1 MWVVH
6 ALCDSADRLL
16 VWAEDSELPARL
28 PGRAPAGVL
37 AHPFGVPADELL
49 EALAVEGV
57 AVDGV
62 ELALPSFAA
71 APVASP
77 ELVRDPLT
85 AGAAPRGKLR
95 LRYWQVP
102 AVAIRPSDLP
112 ELLAAELPGCRIG
125 SDARFLRELADFAE
139 ALVAGGRVLP
149 SLVFEDE
156 RPAARWAPALS
167 GSDSARF
174 VALRES
180 MPHAL
185 RAAGGDAPEKVLH
198 AALNALVDGIARSKL
213 PGEMT
218 EGRGVTASWLNALS
232 GEAHFDGDRA
242 QLRKLAHQLES
253 WRSGLAGQSPLR
265 TCFRLHAPDDDDP
278 DWIVE
283 FMLQAVDDPGVLIS
297 AQDVWAD
304 NTQVLRRWVD
314 QPQELLLAELGRASR
329 ICPELDTALRSSHP
343 TELVLDT
350 EGAYEFLSRAAQLD
364 QAGFAVLLPSWWGR
378 GQRQLGLKLNATSSG
393 TAGAVTKESGIDK
406 NALIDYRWELALG
419 NETLTKDEL
428 AELAAAKV
436 PLVRMRGRWVQVD
449 RKRLAAGLAMLE
461 QDATGQ
467 MTALDLLKQAGGE
480 GEEQRPLP
488 VVEVNATGWLGEL
501 MSGQADQHLEP
512 VDPPAG
518 FGATLRPY
526 QRRGLAWLVF
536 LNRLGLGGCL
546 ADDMGLGKTVQLLAL
561 EALTRQ
567 EESRPPTLLVCPMSV
582 VGNWQ
587 REAERFAPGL
597 RVHVHHGG
605 RRLSGDDLR
614 EEVERYDLVITT
626 YPLAARDSE
635 GLREIRWERV
645 VLDEAQNIKNS
656 NSRQAKA
663 VRGLSARQR
672 LALTGTPVENRLA
685 ELWSIM
691 DFANPGILGSLSTFR
706 ARYAVPVERDGDTDA
721 AARLRRVT
729 GPFVLRRVKTDP
741 AVISDLPD
749 KIQMKQLCN
758 LTSEQATL
766 YQAVVDDMLARI
778 AESEGME
785 RRGLVLATMSK
796 LKQVC
801 NHPAQL
807 LGDGSALSGRSGKLA
822 RLEELLESVLAE
834 GDKALVFTQFAEFG
848 GHLVPHLSARFDTEV
863 PFLHGGTPKKARD
876 AMVERFQDPE
886 GPKIFLLSLKAG
898 GTGLTLTAANH
909 VIHLDR
915 WWNPAVE
922 DQATDRAFRIGQRQ
936 DVQVRKLTCI
946 GTLEEKIDKMIED
959 KKALAQLVV
968 GSGENWLTELSTQ
981 QLRELVTLDAEA
993 TGA

>member
-6 ALCDSADRLL
+6 AWCDSPDRVL
-16 VWAEDSELPARL
+16 VWAEDSERPPRV

-37 AHPFGVPADELL
+37 PHPFAVGDDELL
-49 EALAVEGV
+49 DELPA
-57 AVDGV
+57 DGV
-62 ELALPSFAA
+62 VESAELALPSVAS
-71 APVASP
+71 APLASP

-95 LRYWQVP
+95 LRRWRLP
-102 AVAIRPSDLP
+102 AVAIRPAALP
-112 ELLAAELPGCRIG
+112 DLLAAELPGCRIG
-125 SDARFLRELADFAE
+125 SDARFLAELAEFA
-139 ALVAGGRVLP
+139 ASLVTGGRVLP
-149 SLVFEDE
+149 SLVVEDDQ
-156 RPAARWAPALS
+156 PAARWVPALS

-174 VALRES
+174 VALREA

-185 RAAGGDAPEKVLH
+185 RAAGGEPVEDVLR
-198 AALNALVDGIARSKL
+198 AALHTFVDDLARSTL
-213 PGEMT
+213 TRGLAPAT
-218 EGRGVTASWLNALS
+218 GVTGAWLHALS
-232 GEAHFDGDRA
+232 GDPHVDGDPA
-242 QLRKLAHQLES
+242 QLRELARKLES
-253 WRSGLAGQSPLR
+253 WHSGLAGQSPLR
-265 TCFRLHAPDDDDP
+265 TCFRLHAPEDDET
-278 DWIVE
+278 DWLVE
-283 FMLQAVDDPGVLIS
+283 FMLQAVEDPGVLVS
-297 AQDVWAD
+297 AQDVWAGS
-304 NTQVLRRWVD
+304 THVLQRWVD
-314 QPQELLLAELGRASR
+314 EPQELLLAELGRASR
-329 ICPELDTALRSSHP
+329 TCPELDTALRTSHP
-343 TELVLDT
+343 TGLVLDT
-350 EGAYEFLSRAAQLD
+350 EGAYAFLSRAAQLD

-378 GQRQLGLKLNATSSG
+378 SQRQLGLKLNATSTGS
-393 TAGAVTKESGIDK
+393 AGAVTKDSGIDK
-406 NALIDYRWELALG
+406 DALVDYRWELALG
-419 NETLTKDEL
+419 NEALTREEL

-449 RKRLAAGLAMLE
+449 RERLAAGLAMLE
-461 QDATGQ
+461 QDASGT
-467 MTALDLLKQAGGE
+467 MTALELLKQAGGE
-480 GEEQRPLP
+480 GEEQRRLP
-488 VVEVNATGWLGEL
+488 VVEVNATGWIGEL
-501 MSGQADQHLEP
+501 LSGEADQHLEP
-512 VDPPAG
+512 VDPPAD
-518 FGATLRPY
+518 FRAELRPY
-526 QRRGLAWLVF
+526 QRRGLAWLAF
-536 LNRLGLGGCL
+536 LSRLGLGGCL

-561 EALTRQ
+561 EALTREQ
-567 EESRPPTLLVCPMSV
+567 ESLPPTLLVCPMSV

-605 RRLSGDDLR
+605 GRLSGEDLR
-614 EEVERYDLVITT
+614 DEVERFDLVLTT
-626 YPLAARDSE
+626 YPLAMRDSE
-635 GLREIRWERV
+635 ALREIRWERV

-656 NSRQAKA
+656 ASRQAKA

-749 KIQMKQLCN
+749 KFEVKQLCN
-758 LTSEQATL
+758 LTAEQATL

-778 AESEGME
+778 AESEGVE

-807 LGDGSALSGRSGKLA
+807 LGDGSALPGRSGKLA

-886 GPKIFLLSLKAG
+886 GPQVLLLSLKAG

-922 DQATDRAFRIGQRQ
+922 DQATDRAFRIGQRR

-946 GTLEEKIDKMIED
+946 GTLEEKIDRMIED

-993 TGA
+993 IGD

>member
-6 ALCDSADRLL
+6 GLCDSGGRLL
-16 VWAEDSELPARL
+16 VWAEDSELPARI

-37 AHPFGVPADELL
+37 GHPFAVPAHELID
-49 EALAVEGV
+49 VVDGV
-57 AVDGV
+57 AAASV
-62 ELALPSFAA
+62 ELALPSFAS
-71 APVASP
+71 APVSSP

-85 AGAAPRGKLR
+85 AGSAPRGKLR
-95 LRYWQVP
+95 LRHWQVP
-102 AVAIRPSDLP
+102 AVSLSPDDLP
-112 ELLAAELPGCRIG
+112 ALLGAELPGCRFG
-125 SDARFLRELADFAE
+125 SDLRFLGELTDFADD
-139 ALVAGGRVLP
+139 LITGGRVLP
-149 SLVFEDE
+149 TLVFEGD
-156 RPAARWAPALS
+156 RPAARWIPALS

-174 VALRES
+174 VALRDA

-185 RAAGGDAPEKVLH
+185 RAANDDAPETVLRTT
-198 AALNALVDGIARSKL
+198 LNALVDDRARNRL
-213 PGEMT
+213 EADLT
-218 EGRGVTASWLNALS
+218 DARGTTAAWLNALT

-242 QLRKLAHQLES
+242 QLRALARRLET
-253 WRSGLAGQSPLR
+253 WHTGVPGQSPLR
-265 TCFRLHAPDDDDP
+265 TCFRLHAPEDDDP

-283 FMLQAVDDPGVLIS
+283 FLLQSVDDPGVLIS

-314 QPQELLLAELGRASR
+314 EPQELLLAELGRASR
-329 ICPELDTALRSSHP
+329 ICPELDGALRSSHP
-343 TELVLDT
+343 SELVLDT
-350 EGAYEFLSRAAQLD
+350 EGAYEFLSRAAHLD

-378 GQRQLGLKLNATSSG
+378 SQRELGLKLNATSAG

-419 NETLTKDEL
+419 NETLSKEEL

-461 QDATGQ
+461 QDATGR
-467 MTALDLLKQAGGE
+467 MSALDLIKQAGGE
-480 GEEQRPLP
+480 GEQQPLP
-488 VVEVNATGWLGEL
+488 VVEVNATGWLGDL
-501 MSGQADQHLEP
+501 LSGQADQHLEP

-518 FGATLRPY
+518 FGAALRPY
-526 QRRGLAWLVF
+526 QRRGLAWLTF
-536 LNRLGLGGCL
+536 LSRLGLGGCL

-561 EALTRQ
+561 EALTRAEQ
-567 EESRPPTLLVCPMSV
+567 SRPPTLLVCPMSV

-605 RRLSGDDLR
+605 GRLSGEDLR
-614 EEVERYDLVITT
+614 DEVERYDLVITT

-635 GLREIRWERV
+635 ALREIRWERV

-685 ELWSIM
+685 ELWSVM

-741 AVISDLPD
+741 SVISDLPD
-749 KIQMKQLCN
+749 KIEMKQLCN
-758 LTSEQATL
+758 LTTEQATL

-778 AESEGME
+778 ADSEGME

-807 LGDGSALSGRSGKLA
+807 LGDGSALAGRSGKLA
-822 RLEELLESVLAE
+822 RLEELLDSVLAE

-876 AMVERFQDPE
+876 AMVERFQDPD
-886 GPKIFLLSLKAG
+886 GPRIFLLSLKAG

-922 DQATDRAFRIGQRQ
+922 DQATDRAFRIGQRR

-946 GTLEEKIDKMIED
+946 GTLEEKIDRMIED

-993 TGA
+993 IGA

>member
-1 MWVVH
+1 MLVVH
-6 ALCDSADRLL
+6 ALCDARGRVL
-16 VWAEDSELPARL
+16 VWAEDSGLPARV

-37 AHPFGVPADELL
+37 PHPFAASG
-49 EALAVEGV
+49 EALREAVPVDG
-57 AVDGV
+57 AVDDV
-62 ELALPSFAA
+62 ALALPSFAS
-71 APVASP
+71 APVGSP

-95 LRYWQVP
+95 LRRWTVP
-102 AVAIRPSDLP
+102 ALVIRPADLPDLLAADLP
-112 ELLAAELPGCRIG
+112 ECRFG
-125 SDARFLRELADFAE
+125 SDARFLAQLADLA
-139 ALVAGGRVLP
+139 ASLVTDGRVLP
-149 SLVFEDE
+149 SLLFEDD
-156 RPAARWAPALS
+156 RPTARWTPALS

-174 VALRES
+174 VALRDA

-185 RAAGGDAPEKVLH
+185 RAAAADDPPEDVLRT
-198 AALNALVDGIARSKL
+198 AFNALVDDLARNRL
-213 PGEMT
+213 THELAPAGDA
-218 EGRGVTASWLNALS
+218 TAAWLNALT
-232 GEAHFDGDRA
+232 GEPHFDGDRG
-242 QLRKLAHQLES
+242 QLRSLARQLET
-253 WRSGLAGQSPLR
+253 WHTGVPGQSPLR
-265 TCFRLHAPDDDDP
+265 TCFRLHAPEDDDP

-283 FMLQAVDDPGVLIS
+283 FLLQSVDDPGVLVS

-304 NTQVLRRWVD
+304 NTRVLNRWVD

-329 ICPELDTALRSSHP
+329 ICPELDAALRTSHP
-343 TELVLDT
+343 SELVLDT
-350 EGAYEFLSRAAQLD
+350 EGAYEFLNRAAHLD

-378 GQRQLGLKLNATSSG
+378 SQRELGLKLNATSTG
-393 TAGAVTKESGIDK
+393 TAGAVTKESGIDR

-419 NETLTKDEL
+419 NETLSKEEL

-461 QDATGQ
+461 QDATGR
-467 MTALDLLKQAGGE
+467 MTALDLIKQAGGE
-480 GEEQRPLP
+480 GEEQPLP
-488 VVEVNATGWLGEL
+488 VVEVNATGWLGDL
-501 MSGQADQHLEP
+501 LSGQADQHLEP

-526 QRRGLAWLVF
+526 QRRGLAWLTF
-536 LNRLGLGGCL
+536 LSRLGLGGCL

-561 EALTRQ
+561 EALTRA
-567 EESRPPTLLVCPMSV
+567 EEPRPPTLLVCPMSV

-605 RRLSGDDLR
+605 GRLSGDDLR
-614 EEVERYDLVITT
+614 DEVERYDLVITT

-635 GLREIRWERV
+635 ALREIRWERV

-685 ELWSIM
+685 ELWSVM

-741 AVISDLPD
+741 SVISDLPD
-749 KIQMKQLCN
+749 KFEMKQLCN
-758 LTSEQATL
+758 LTTEQATL

-778 AESEGME
+778 ADSEGME

-807 LGDGSALSGRSGKLA
+807 LGDGSALAGRSGKLA
-822 RLEELLESVLAE
+822 RLEELLDSVLAE

-863 PFLHGGTPKKARD
+863 PFLHGGTSKKERD
-876 AMVERFQDPE
+876 AMVRRFQDPD
-886 GPKIFLLSLKAG
+886 GPRIFLLSLKAG

-922 DQATDRAFRIGQRQ
+922 DQATDRAFRIGQRR

-946 GTLEEKIDKMIED
+946 GTLEEKIDRMIED

-993 TGA
+993 IGA

>member
-6 ALCDSADRLL
+6 ALCDSAGRLL
-16 VWAEDSELPARL
+16 VWAEDSDLPTRL

-37 AHPFGVPADELL
+37 PHPFAVAGDDLL
-49 EALAVEGV
+49 DALPVEGDP
-57 AVDGV
+57 VDGV
-62 ELALPSFAA
+62 ELALPSFAS

-77 ELVRDPLT
+77 ELVRDPLM
-85 AGAAPRGKLR
+85 AGSAPRGKLR
-95 LRYWQVP
+95 LRHWQVR
-102 AVAIRPSDLP
+102 AVSIRPSALP
-112 ELLAAELPGCRIG
+112 ELLASELPGCRVG
-125 SDARFLRELADFAE
+125 TDARFLGELASFAE
-139 ALVAGGRVLP
+139 GLVAGGRVLP
-149 SLVFEDE
+149 ALQFEGE
-156 RPAARWAPALS
+156 RPAARWVPALS
-167 GSDSARF
+167 GADSARF
-174 VALRES
+174 VALRDA

-185 RAAGGDAPEKVLH
+185 RAASDDAPEQVLTT
-198 AALNALVDGIARSKL
+198 ALHALVDDTARSRL
-213 PGEMT
+213 TGELT
-218 EGRGVTASWLNALS
+218 GGRGATASWLNALT
-232 GEAHFDGDRA
+232 GDPHINADRA
-242 QLRKLAHQLES
+242 QLRA
-253 WRSGLAGQSPLR
+253 LAGQLDSWRAGLVGDSPLR
-265 TCFRLHAPDDDDP
+265 TCFRLHAPEDDDP

-297 AQDVWAD
+297 AEDVWAD
-304 NTQVLRRWVD
+304 DPQVLRRWVD
-314 QPQELLLAELGRASR
+314 QPQELLLTELGRASR

-350 EGAYEFLSRAAQLD
+350 EGAYEFLSRAAHLD

-378 GQRQLGLKLNATSSG
+378 SQRQLGLKLNASTTG
-393 TAGAVTKESGIDK
+393 TAGAVSKESGIDK

-419 NETLTKDEL
+419 NETLTRAEL
-428 AELAAAKV
+428 DELAAAKV

-449 RKRLAAGLAMLE
+449 RTRLAAGLAMLE

-480 GEEQRPLP
+480 DQERRPLP

-501 MSGQADQHLEP
+501 MSGQADQLLEP

-526 QRRGLAWLVF
+526 QRRGLAWLAF

-561 EALTRQ
+561 EALTR
-567 EESRPPTLLVCPMSV
+567 EEEARPPTLLVCPMSV

-605 RRLSGDDLR
+605 GRLSGEDLR
-614 EEVERYDLVITT
+614 DEVERYDLVITT
-626 YPLAARDSE
+626 YPLAARDS
-635 GLREIRWERV
+635 GALREIRWERV

-656 NSRQAKA
+656 SSRQAKA

-672 LALTGTPVENRLA
+672 IALTGTPVENRLA

-721 AARLRRVT
+721 AARLRAVT
-729 GPFVLRRVKTDP
+729 GPFVLRRIKTDP
-741 AVISDLPD
+741 AVINDLPD
-749 KIQMKQLCN
+749 KIEMKQLCN

-778 AESEGME
+778 ADSEGME

-807 LGDGSALSGRSGKLA
+807 LGDGSALPGRSGKLA
-822 RLEELLESVLAE
+822 RLEELLDSVLAE

-886 GPKIFLLSLKAG
+886 GPKIFVLSLKAG
-898 GTGLTLTAANH
+898 GTGLTLTAASH

-922 DQATDRAFRIGQRQ
+922 DQATDRAFRIGQRR

-946 GTLEEKIDKMIED
+946 GTLEEKIDRMIED

-968 GSGENWLTELSTQ
+968 GSGENWLTELSTR